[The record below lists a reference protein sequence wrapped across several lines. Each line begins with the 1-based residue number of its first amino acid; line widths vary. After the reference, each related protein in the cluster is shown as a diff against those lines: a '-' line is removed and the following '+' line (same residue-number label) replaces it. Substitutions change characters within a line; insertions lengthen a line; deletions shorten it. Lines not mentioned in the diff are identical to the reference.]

1 MDTPIHPNLTHLA
14 TLSHRA
20 RQRSE
25 ARISWAYISD
35 TPAAV
40 VCGLCGEHE
49 HMCADTRFW
58 RCPMAACG
66 HSVWHDSC
74 LDGMFEREAVAGR
87 ALAFG
92 CPACGTGWWLRSEM
106 SAEGAQLRE
115 AWQEMQMLML
125 LQGVEEMEGWSGP
138 GSQQGGLEE
147 GVQQQQQQ
155 QQLALEQERHLSH
168 LHQEYKLKKQQ
179 RQQQALAEEG
189 HLRQAYQQYL
199 LKEQQALEQRGL
211 EQQGIEEQQQDHLHQ
226 SHQQYQQKQQQQQ
239 GSEQQHHTHQLYQQ
253 YQQGLEQ
260 QDIERQ
266 YHTHQLYH
274 LKQQQQ
280 QQLQQSFIPLL
291 QPESSGEDT

>member
-14 TLSHRA
+14 TLSHRS
-20 RQRSE
+20 RQRNE
-25 ARISWAYISD
+25 ARISWGYISD
-35 TPAAV
+35 TPADV

-49 HMCADTRFW
+49 HLCADTRFW

-66 HSVWHDSC
+66 HSAWHDSC
-74 LDGMFEREAVAGR
+74 LDGMFEREAAAGR

-125 LQGVEEMEGWSGP
+125 LREVEEMEGWSALGL
-138 GSQQGGLEE
+138 QLGGLEGGQE
-147 GVQQQQQQ
+147 LDGQQQGI
-155 QQLALEQERHLSH
+155 QQLALEQERHLSQ
-168 LHQEYKLKKQQ
+168 LYQEYKLKKQL
-179 RQQQALAEEG
+179 RQQQAWAEER
-189 HLRQAYQQYL
+189 HLREVYQQYL
-199 LKEQQALEQRGL
+199 LKEQQ
-211 EQQGIEEQQQDHLHQ
+211 QQQQ
-226 SHQQYQQKQQQQQ
+226 QQQQQ
-239 GSEQQHHTHQLYQQ
+239 GSEQQHHTDQLYQQ

-260 QDIERQ
+260 QDLERQ

-280 QQLQQSFIPLL
+280 
-291 QPESSGEDT
+291 